1 MKATYSFVVL
11 QYAHD
16 VVSGEFVNVG
26 VAVYAPEA
34 KYIGCLCN
42 TRYGR
47 LNKMFLNVDGDY
59 FRGLVKYIETRFFIA
74 AVPQRQLEQALASW
88 TYLNV

>member
-34 KYIGCLCN
+34 KYIGACVMP
-42 TRYGR
+42 G
-47 LNKMFLNVDGDY
+47 M
-59 FRGLVKYIETRFFIA
+59 A
-74 AVPQRQLEQALASW
+74 A
-88 TYLNV
+88 